1 MRKVVQY
8 YKRLP
13 ANEFHQLFHE
23 ISLFEYLLWWLLR
36 IGMIIGVTR
45 LFLSKQEPFI
55 FCLTV
60 LGNLAMTF
68 SVALLRLIFPKSFF
82 FGQIAVYDTKIYQYK
97 RFGRLIFRSRH
108 TLVPHPEL

>member
-82 FGQIAVYDTKIYQYK
+82 L
-97 RFGRLIFRSRH
+97 GRLPYTIQRYINISVLAGSFFGH
-108 TLVPHPEL
+108 II